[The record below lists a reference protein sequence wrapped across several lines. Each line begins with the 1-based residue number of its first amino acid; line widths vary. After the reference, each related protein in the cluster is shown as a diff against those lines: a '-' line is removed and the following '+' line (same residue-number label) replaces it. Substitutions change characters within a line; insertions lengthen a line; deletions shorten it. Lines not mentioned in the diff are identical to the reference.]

1 MHTKIIATLG
11 PATETEEAIAA
22 LVAAGASIFRLN
34 FSHGGKEG
42 FVKLVAIIRALEQKT
57 GLNLTI
63 LQDLSGPKIRTCDIG
78 LGTLEIAKGAEVL
91 LGTPGQQEGRDEPF
105 ICLDQPALLRSINVG
120 ETVALSDGMLQ
131 FNVIARE
138 GDLLVR
144 LRAENAGIA
153 PARKGIAFPGKT
165 TPLAAFTAKD
175 KEDLAIG
182 LELGVDVVALS
193 YVQKADD
200 ICHLKAEMKN
210 MGRVLPIIAKLE
222 RQSAILGLERILEE
236 SDGVMVA
243 RGDLGLECELA
254 QLPSLQKRIINAAN
268 AAGKPVIVATQ
279 MLLSMVSSPM
289 PTRAETTDVAN
300 AILDGA
306 DCIMLSEETAIGK
319 YPDKAVGFM
328 RKIATWAEEYYFE
341 DEGAAPK
348 PPSDQEH
355 PAKFLAYCACLLAQK
370 TRSKA
375 LVTHSTSGST
385 ARILAACRPKQAIY
399 ALSPDDRVRHFTNL
413 SWGVTPVSPIAED
426 DNHQERAERFVRESP
441 LFVTGDVVV
450 VTAGQPKRGQ
460 LQTQTNVVKVYE
472 K

>member
-11 PATETEEAIAA
+11 PATQTEEAIEA
-22 LVAAGASIFRLN
+22 LVKAGARIFRLN

-42 FVKLVAIIRALEQKT
+42 FVSLVEIIRGLEQKT
-57 GLNLTI
+57 GLTLTI
-63 LQDLSGPKIRTCDIG
+63 MQDLSGPKIRTCDIG
-78 LGTLEIAKGAEVL
+78 RGTLEIAKGSEVL
-91 LGTPGQQEGRDEPF
+91 LGAPGQEEGREEPF

-131 FNVIARE
+131 FNVVGRE
-138 GDLLVR
+138 GELLLR
-144 LRAENAGIA
+144 LRAENSGIA

-175 KEDLAIG
+175 KADLATGI
-182 LELGVDVVALS
+182 ELGVDVVALS

-200 ICHLKAEMKN
+200 ILHLKAEMKN
-210 MGRVLPIIAKLE
+210 MGRVLPVIAKLE
-222 RQSAILGLERILEE
+222 RQSAIVNLDRILEE

-254 QLPSLQKRIINAAN
+254 QLPALQKRIINAAN

-306 DCIMLSEETAIGK
+306 DCTMLSEETAIGK

-328 RKIATWAEEYYFE
+328 RRIATLAEEFYFE
-341 DEGAAPK
+341 NQGASPK

-355 PAKFLAYCACLLAQK
+355 PAKFLAYAACLLAQK

-375 LVTHSTSGST
+375 LVTHSTSGAT
-385 ARILAACRPKQAIY
+385 ARILAACRPKQTIY
-399 ALSPDDRVRHFTNL
+399 AMSPDGRVRHFTNL
-413 SWGVTPVSPIAED
+413 SWGVEPVMPIAED

-441 LFVTGDVVV
+441 LFASGDVVV

>member
-1 MHTKIIATLG
+1 MG
-11 PATETEEAIAA
+11 
-22 LVAAGASIFRLN
+22 
-34 FSHGGKEG
+34 
-42 FVKLVAIIRALEQKT
+42 IIRALEQKT
-57 GLNLTI
+57 GLTLTI

-78 LGTLEIAKGAEVL
+78 RGTLDIAKGAEVL
-91 LGTPGQQEGRDEPF
+91 LGAPGQEEGRDEPF

-131 FNVIARE
+131 FNVVARE
-138 GDLLVR
+138 GDLLLR
-144 LRAENAGIA
+144 LRAENSGIA

-165 TPLAAFTAKD
+165 TPLEAFTAKD
-175 KEDLAIG
+175 KDDLAIG
-182 LELGVDVVALS
+182 MELGVDVVAMS
-193 YVQKADD
+193 IRAEGRR
-200 ICHLKAEMKN
+200 HLPPEGRDAEH
-210 MGRVLPIIAKLE
+210 GPRAARHRQAGAAE
-222 RQSAILGLERILEE
+222 RHPGAGPLLEE
-236 SDGVMVA
+236 CDGVMVA

-254 QLPSLQKRIINAAN
+254 QLPALQKRIINAAN

-279 MLLSMVSSPM
+279 MLLSMGSSPM

-319 YPDKAVGFM
+319 YPDKAVAFM
-328 RKIATWAEEYYFE
+328 RKIATWAEEFYFE
-341 DEGAAPK
+341 NQGANPK

-385 ARILAACRPKQAIY
+385 ARILAACRPKPPLF
-399 ALSPDDRVRHFTNL
+399 ALSPDSRGRHFL
-413 SWGVTPVSPIAED
+413 QLLLGVTPVSPISEE

-441 LFVTGDVVV
+441 LFSGGDVVV

>member
-11 PATETEEAIAA
+11 PATQTEADIAA
-22 LVAAGASIFRLN
+22 LVAAGARIFRLN
-34 FSHGGKEG
+34 FSHGGKG
-42 FVKLVAIIRALEQKT
+42 AFTALVGIIRGLEHKT
-57 GLNLTI
+57 GFTLTI
-63 LQDLSGPKIRTCDIG
+63 MQDLSGPKIRTCDIG
-78 LGTLEIAKGAEVL
+78 RGTLEIAKDAEVL
-91 LGTPGQQEGRDEPF
+91 LGAPGQEEGRDEPF
-105 ICLDQPALLRSINVG
+105 ICLDEPALLRSIKLG

-131 FNVIARE
+131 FAVIGRE
-138 GDLLVR
+138 GDLLLR

-175 KEDLAIG
+175 KADLAIG

-200 ICHLKAEMKN
+200 ISQLKAEMKN

-222 RQSAILGLERILEE
+222 RSSAIQNLSRILEE
-236 SDGVMVA
+236 ADGVMVA

-254 QLPSLQKRIINAAN
+254 QLPGLQKRIINEAN
-268 AAGKPVIVATQ
+268 AAGKPVIVSTQ

-319 YPDKAVGFM
+319 YPDKAVGYM
-328 RKIATWAEEYYFE
+328 RQIATLAEEYYFE
-341 DEGAAPK
+341 NAGAAPK

-375 LVTHSTSGST
+375 LVTHSASGAT
-385 ARILAACRPKQAIY
+385 GRILAACRPRQPIFAM
-399 ALSPDDRVRHFTNL
+399 SPDSRVRHFSNL

-426 DNHQERAERFVRESP
+426 DNHQERAERFVRESS
-441 LFVTGDVVV
+441 LFSPGDVVV